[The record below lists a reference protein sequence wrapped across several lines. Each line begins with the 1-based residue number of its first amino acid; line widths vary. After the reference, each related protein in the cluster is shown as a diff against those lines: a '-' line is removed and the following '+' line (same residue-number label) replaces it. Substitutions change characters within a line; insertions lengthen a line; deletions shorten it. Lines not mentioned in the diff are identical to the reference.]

1 MESGTS
7 HSQSGGAAGDSRLAR
22 KRTTIMEAATA
33 AFLETGYVGTSVDQI
48 AARAGVSKPTV
59 YRHFADKE
67 QLFSEIVLR
76 TIDQVGAPFF
86 AWIEALEE
94 TEDLEAALGELARK
108 LVAIV
113 REPRLL
119 ELRRLV
125 IGESARFPELGRTY
139 FERGPGRTIDTLAS
153 EFERL
158 ADRGLLRVADPRLAA
173 QLFNWMVLSIPLNR
187 AMFSPAPDFDAAEL
201 DRYADEAVRVFL
213 AAYGQG

>member
-1 MESGTS
+1 MESGTAQS
-7 HSQSGGAAGDSRLAR
+7 PPGGVGDSQSAR
-22 KRTTIMEAATA
+22 KKTAIMEAATA
-33 AFLETGYVGTSVDQI
+33 AFLETGYVGTSVDEI

-59 YRHFADKE
+59 YKHFGGKK

-76 TIDQVGAPFF
+76 TIDQVGEPFF
-86 AWIEALEE
+86 AWIGALDE

-173 QLFNWMVLSIPLNR
+173 QLFNWLVLSIPLNR
-187 AMFSPAPDFDAAEL
+187 AMFSPDPNFDATEL

-213 AAYGQG
+213 AAYGQR

>member
-1 MESGTS
+1 
-7 HSQSGGAAGDSRLAR
+7 
-22 KRTTIMEAATA
+22 MEAATA
-33 AFLETGYVGTSVDQI
+33 AFLEAGYVGTSVDQI

-76 TIDQVGAPFF
+76 TIDQVGEPFF
-86 AWIEALEE
+86 AWIEALDE
-94 TEDLEAALGELARK
+94 TEDVETALGELARK

-125 IGESARFPELGRTY
+125 IGEAARFPELGRTY
-139 FERGPGRTIDTLAS
+139 FERGPGQTIDTLAS

-173 QLFNWMVLSIPLNR
+173 ELFNWMVLSIPLNR
-187 AMFSPAPDFDAAEL
+187 AMFSPTPDFDATEL

-213 AAYGQG
+213 AAYGQR

>member
-1 MESGTS
+1 
-7 HSQSGGAAGDSRLAR
+7 
-22 KRTTIMEAATA
+22 MEAATA
-33 AFLETGYVGTSVDQI
+33 AFLEAGYVGTSVDQI

-76 TIDQVGAPFF
+76 TIDQVGGPFF
-86 AWIEALEE
+86 DWIEALEE
-94 TEDLEAALGELARK
+94 TEDVEAALGELARK

-125 IGESARFPELGRTY
+125 IGETARFPELGRTY
-139 FERGPGRTIDTLAS
+139 FARGPGRTIDTLAS

-158 ADRGLLRVADPRLAA
+158 ADRGLLRVADPQLAA

-187 AMFSPAPDFDAAEL
+187 AMFSPAPDFDATEL

>member
-1 MESGTS
+1 
-7 HSQSGGAAGDSRLAR
+7 
-22 KRTTIMEAATA
+22 MEAATA
-33 AFLETGYVGTSVDQI
+33 AFLEAGYVGTSVDQI

-76 TIDQVGAPFF
+76 TIDQVGEPFF

-94 TEDLEAALGELARK
+94 TEDVETALGELARK

-125 IGESARFPELGRTY
+125 IGEAARFPELGRTY
-139 FERGPGRTIDTLAS
+139 FERGPGHTIDTLAS

-173 QLFNWMVLSIPLNR
+173 ELFNWMVLSIPLNR
-187 AMFSPAPDFDAAEL
+187 AMFSPASDFDATEL
-201 DRYADEAVRVFL
+201 DRYAEEAVRVFL
-213 AAYGQG
+213 AAYGQR

>member
-1 MESGTS
+1 
-7 HSQSGGAAGDSRLAR
+7 
-22 KRTTIMEAATA
+22 MEAATA
-33 AFLETGYVGTSVDQI
+33 AFLEAGYVGTSVDQI

-76 TIDQVGAPFF
+76 TIDQVGEPFF

-94 TEDLEAALGELARK
+94 TEDVEPALRELARK

-125 IGESARFPELGRTY
+125 IGEAARFPELGRTY
-139 FERGPGRTIDTLAS
+139 FERGPGQTIDTLAS

-173 QLFNWMVLSIPLNR
+173 ELFNWMVLSIPLNR
-187 AMFSPAPDFDAAEL
+187 AMFSPTPDFYATEL

-213 AAYGQG
+213 AAYGER

>member
-7 HSQSGGAAGDSRLAR
+7 HSPSGGAAGDSRVAR

-33 AFLETGYVGTSVDQI
+33 AFLEAGYVGTSVDQI

-76 TIDQVGAPFF
+76 TIDQVGEPFF
-86 AWIEALEE
+86 AWIEGLEE
-94 TEDLEAALGELARK
+94 TEDVEAALRELARK

-125 IGESARFPELGRTY
+125 IGEAARFPELGRTY
-139 FERGPGRTIDTLAS
+139 FERGPGHTIDTLAS

-173 QLFNWMVLSIPLNR
+173 QMFNWMVLSIPLNR
-187 AMFSPAPDFDAAEL
+187 AMFSPEPDFDATEL
-201 DRYADEAVRVFL
+201 ERYADEAVRVFL
-213 AAYGQG
+213 AAYGQH

>member
-1 MESGTS
+1 
-7 HSQSGGAAGDSRLAR
+7 
-22 KRTTIMEAATA
+22 MEAATA
-33 AFLETGYVGTSVDQI
+33 AFLEAGYVGTSIDQI

-59 YRHFADKE
+59 YRHFTDKE

-76 TIDQVGAPFF
+76 TIDQVGEPFF

-94 TEDLEAALGELARK
+94 TEDLEAALGQLARN

-125 IGESARFPELGRTY
+125 IGEAARFPELGRTY

-158 ADRGLLRVADPRLAA
+158 AERGLLRMTDPRLAA

-187 AMFSPAPDFDAAEL
+187 AMFSPEPDFDSTEL
-201 DRYADEAVRVFL
+201 DGYADEAVRVFL
-213 AAYGQG
+213 AAYGQR

>member
-1 MESGTS
+1 
-7 HSQSGGAAGDSRLAR
+7 
-22 KRTTIMEAATA
+22 MEAATA
-33 AFLETGYVGTSVDQI
+33 AFLEAGYVGTSVDQI

-76 TIDQVGAPFF
+76 TIDQVGEPFF

-94 TEDLEAALGELARK
+94 TEDVEPALRELARK

-125 IGESARFPELGRTY
+125 IGEAARFPELGRTY
-139 FERGPGRTIDTLAS
+139 FERGPGQTIDTLAS

-173 QLFNWMVLSIPLNR
+173 ELFNWMVLSIPLNR
-187 AMFSPAPDFDAAEL
+187 AMFSPTPDFDATEL

-213 AAYGQG
+213 AAYGER

>member
-1 MESGTS
+1 
-7 HSQSGGAAGDSRLAR
+7 
-22 KRTTIMEAATA
+22 MEAATA
-33 AFLETGYVGTSVDQI
+33 AFLEAGYVGTSVDQI

-76 TIDQVGAPFF
+76 TIDQVGEPFF
-86 AWIEALEE
+86 AWIEALDE
-94 TEDLEAALGELARK
+94 TEDVETALGELARK

-125 IGESARFPELGRTY
+125 IGEAARFPELGRTY
-139 FERGPGRTIDTLAS
+139 FERGPGQTIDTLAS

-173 QLFNWMVLSIPLNR
+173 ELFNWMVLSIPLNR
-187 AMFSPAPDFDAAEL
+187 AMFSPTPDFDATEL

-213 AAYGQG
+213 AAYGER

>member
-1 MESGTS
+1 
-7 HSQSGGAAGDSRLAR
+7 
-22 KRTTIMEAATA
+22 MEAATA
-33 AFLETGYVGTSVDQI
+33 AFLEAGYVGTSVDQI

-76 TIDQVGAPFF
+76 TIDQVGEPFF

-94 TEDLEAALGELARK
+94 TEDVEAALRELARK

-125 IGESARFPELGRTY
+125 IGEAARFPELGRTY
-139 FERGPGRTIDTLAS
+139 FARGPGRTIDTLAS

-158 ADRGLLRVADPRLAA
+158 ADRGLLRVADPQLAA

-187 AMFSPAPDFDAAEL
+187 AMFSPTPDFDATEL

-213 AAYGQG
+213 AAYGQR